1 MDRMKEICL
10 DLVEDPKRS
19 EFIAKLKSLKTVR
32 ERIEMIDRAL
42 MNHKV
47 KANLSDFPDDQAKR
61 LFYLLQSLGVDLDL
75 CEYYRNFYSR
85 HNRKIHHICRATS
98 DKAMTVCGGNKGKCN
113 KGYFTSRG
121 EPLVKVERLVKRID
135 WARL

>member
-10 DLVEDPKRS
+10 DITEEPNDS
-19 EFIAKLKSLKTVR
+19 EFVAKLKSLPTVN

-47 KANLSDFPDDQAKR
+47 KANLTDFPDDMVKR
-61 LFYLLQSLGVDLDL
+61 LFYLLQSLGADLDL

-85 HNRKIHHICRATS
+85 RNHKIHHICRATAE
-98 DKAMTVCGGNKGKCN
+98 KAMTTCGGNRSKCSKGFYGPK
-113 KGYFTSRG
+113 S
-121 EPLVKVERLVKRID
+121 EPLKQPEKTAKRID